1 MPKRAGGEGTEGMQ
15 YQAPGWARS
24 RATRSHWPSRR
35 ENWALDV
42 AGLDGGCFDAHP
54 VEGEGG
60 HGGRIAMWFR
70 AQGEGVAQDHEVLG
84 GVEFTGELPAQIG
97 V

>member
-1 MPKRAGGEGTEGMQ
+1 
-15 YQAPGWARS
+15 
-24 RATRSHWPSRR
+24 
-35 ENWALDV
+35 
-42 AGLDGGCFDAHP
+42 
-54 VEGEGG
+54 
-60 HGGRIAMWFR
+60 MWFR